1 MRTIRP
7 WLALA
12 GVLSWATMAYA
23 EVNGQMQAFLVTTAD
38 GKERFSPVAT
48 SKPGDILEYRIRYE
62 NTDKTPVSQLKVLGG
77 VPQGTGYVGN
87 SARAASRASIQYSI
101 DSGKSF
107 SAQPLRTGKNGQLEP
122 VPSVQFT
129 TVRWNSLT
137 PLQSGNPQ
145 EFVYRVR
152 AKPGN

>member
-1 MRTIRP
+1 MRTMRP

-12 GVLSWATMAYA
+12 GVLSLASTAYA
-23 EVNGQMQAFLVTTAD
+23 EVKGNMQAFLVTAAD
-38 GKERFSPVAT
+38 GKETFSPVAT
-48 SKPGDILEYRIRYE
+48 SKPGDVLEYRIRYE
-62 NTDKTPVSQLKVLGG
+62 NTDKTPVSQLKVLGP
-77 VPQGTGYVGN
+77 VPQGTEYLGN
-87 SARAASRASIQYSI
+87 SARAASRASIEYSI
-101 DSGKSF
+101 DAGRSF
-107 SAQPLRTGKNGQLEP
+107 SAQPLRTGKKGQLEP

-152 AKPGN
+152 VKTGN